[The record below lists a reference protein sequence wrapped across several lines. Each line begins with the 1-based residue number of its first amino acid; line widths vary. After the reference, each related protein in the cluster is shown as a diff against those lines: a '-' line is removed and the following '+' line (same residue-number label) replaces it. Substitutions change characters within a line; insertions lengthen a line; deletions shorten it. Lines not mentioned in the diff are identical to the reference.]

1 MQSIRMSHIVRV
13 LSEFV
18 SYKIL
23 FVSRLVRF
31 FAKKDNNNV
40 QDLFLRKIKTKKKG
54 WPLPDYGKSHNG
66 WSTGTVYHQRIYG

>member
-31 FAKKDNNNV
+31 FAKKRQQQCSRSVFTQN
-40 QDLFLRKIKTKKKG
+40 LRPEKG
-54 WPLPDYGKSHNG
+54 MA
-66 WSTGTVYHQRIYG
+66 ST